1 MRQFDHHVNLRRVR
15 ERDLPRPKVVHEEP
29 TTTLEDTLREA
40 GISSKRQAKYQRR
53 MSAMLGKGAS
63 DGQAGSG
70 ITNRTEKLHQRG

>member
-1 MRQFDHHVNLRRVR
+1 
-15 ERDLPRPKVVHEEP
+15 LPRPKVVHEEP